1 MICTCTTPIYFRIC
15 NDFLPLENDA
25 GPVPLPN
32 DKALKD
38 KKRKLKETLDRM
50 VGLLVSKVIGFIIFI
65 VEVYHQNS
73 FSYLKFVK

>member
-1 MICTCTTPIYFRIC
+1 MIRTCATPRYFRIC
-15 NDFLPLENDA
+15 SDFLLLENDA

-50 VGLLVSKVIGFIIFI
+50 VGLLVSKVVGFIIFI
-65 VEVYHQNS
+65 IKVYHQNS
-73 FSYLKFVK
+73 SSYLKFVK

>member
-1 MICTCTTPIYFRIC
+1 MCTTPIYFRIC
-15 NDFLPLENDA
+15 NDFLPIENDA

-50 VGLLVSKVIGFIIFI
+50 VGLLVSKVVGFIIFI
-65 VEVYHQNS
+65 VEVYHQTS
-73 FSYLKFVK
+73 SPYLKFVK